1 MKKLI
6 TFALLVTASFAQTN
20 VSTGVMNGRW
30 QWGSSAFAAG
40 GLTPQLP
47 LVWVDNNEATDGV
60 NCGGFCSGTGFTA
73 PGFEL
78 QLGGGGG
85 TWITGPPSGCSFTLA
100 SYTSTTA
107 GKQAAIN
114 AIEACRTFGINN
126 GGVKKCTILDVPP
139 GIYSGTVGVVIP
151 QTSNGYASCF
161 NVIRSTQDTAIAAL
175 PEPVCA
181 GGIQDNVSA
190 SENPGLRNP
199 SCDGTGAGLV
209 VECPGGAL
217 GYQLGETTFC
227 ISGSTYSIAS
237 AGTPGLSV
245 FNEVGSI
252 SAIHTTF
259 SGIGDDLSTSP
270 ASMVD
275 ISVGDTM
282 VIAGVTNTSYN
293 GTYAITGFNHGTGVV
308 TFNGPGGL
316 SPSSGGTATGYEIL
330 TNVTASPTA
339 FSVGN
344 SVRIE
349 AAANASYNGF
359 ATVQRIVSTSVYVT
373 STPAQIALSNSGTGT
388 MSSALTLANLATA
401 SINDYN
407 YYQYMYE
414 DVCTANSCLPFQL
427 CSPIPGAGNPCSG
440 GINIGPDHWLFEDGA
455 ASMSAGV
462 TNDKYLVSTGDNANQ
477 ATAVSQYATH
487 IHFRRYWAHGDWISL
502 AAGLNSTI
510 EAFDMRTCS
519 TCSVVGS
526 QVSQV
531 MRPGAEGHIAST
543 SGYGIKIDNDW
554 FEGQSSCVFSGGQSN
569 PAGPQILP
577 IGSYVPTQDY
587 QMGRVRCTFPYAWI
601 GQGKVGHG
609 NTHWSTQSIVRK
621 NCQETKEGI
630 RLLFYGFI
638 CENTDNSGGQ
648 AGIMQT
654 LSTRQTSSTPAGQNY
669 QANITD
675 VTIQGAI
682 YRNGCQDFSIGAR
695 SANAGNGGGVSL
707 PMQRVLI
714 TDALHYNLTQT
725 NPDCAGGDPG
735 WKIVSANQTWQGTVT
750 ELGDGLHATFLA
762 TCSNDAGDCP
772 AGPPSLGYESLG
784 MPAGFPVFITGCT
797 NTGFNVPTFVAG
809 GHQVAF
815 GVGPLATVGSAAWT
829 GTPSA
834 ANLTVTY
841 PWTGVAPGT
850 VDSSGTCVFNNVM
863 GGPRGLFVT
872 HNTLITDAVSP
883 IGQGPVKSNG
893 GAFAIGMN
901 FRDSIVTSSSG
912 TPGTS
917 GWFNSSVGTTSEG
930 TATEGFNTDITS
942 LTADHL
948 VFAGRPSAN
957 YTAYGVNPV
966 VPVLAPIMYF
976 PATAWCSGATPTSNC
991 VGFTGA
997 MSASSLNLT
1006 LSDFHGYALRS
1017 DSSFHNTAS
1026 DGTDLGARTDLID
1039 NYQTMTTYTCQTPCG
1054 SPGPFPD

>member
-6 TFALLVTASFAQTN
+6 TSALLVTASFAQTN

-151 QTSNGYASCF
+151 QTSNSYASCF
-161 NVIRSTQDTAIAAL
+161 NIIRSTQDTAIAAL

-190 SENPGLRNP
+190 SVNPGLRNP
-199 SCDGTGAGLV
+199 SCDATGAGLV
-209 VECPGGAL
+209 MEGCGSLA
-217 GYQLGETTFC
+217 YQLGETVNC
-227 ISGSTYSIAS
+227 IA
-237 AGTPGLSV
+237 AGAFTLANGT
-245 FNEVGSI
+245 N
-252 SAIHTTF
+252 
-259 SGIGDDLSTSP
+259 
-270 ASMVD
+270 
-275 ISVGDTM
+275 
-282 VIAGVTNTSYN
+282 TNTSN
-293 GTYAITGFNHGTGVV
+293 
-308 TFNGPGGL
+308 
-316 SPSSGGTATGYEIL
+316 
-330 TNVTASPTA
+330 
-339 FSVGN
+339 
-344 SVRIE
+344 
-349 AAANASYNGF
+349 
-359 ATVQRIVSTSVYVT
+359 
-373 STPAQIALSNSGTGT
+373 
-388 MSSALTLANLATA
+388 
-401 SINDYN
+401 YN

-427 CSPIPGAGNPCSG
+427 CSAVPGSISQPTNNPCSG

-850 VDSSGTCVFNNVM
+850 VDNSGTCVFNNVM
-863 GGPRGLFVT
+863 GGPRGLFIT

-901 FRDSIVTSSSG
+901 FRDSIITSSLG

-942 LTADHL
+942 LTADNL
-948 VFAGRPSAN
+948 VWPGRPSGN
-957 YTAYGVNPV
+957 YTAYGVNPI

-976 PATAWCSGATPTSNC
+976 PTTSWCPGFSTPPTC
-991 VGFTGA
+991 VGFIGA
-997 MSASSLNLT
+997 LNKSSLDIDLP
-1006 LSDFHGYALRS
+1006 DFHQYGLLTV
-1017 DSSFHNTAS
+1017 SFYHNKAS
-1026 DGTDLGARTDLID
+1026 DGTDLGARTNIID
-1039 NYQTMTTYTCQTPCG
+1039 TLQTTTTYVCQTPCG